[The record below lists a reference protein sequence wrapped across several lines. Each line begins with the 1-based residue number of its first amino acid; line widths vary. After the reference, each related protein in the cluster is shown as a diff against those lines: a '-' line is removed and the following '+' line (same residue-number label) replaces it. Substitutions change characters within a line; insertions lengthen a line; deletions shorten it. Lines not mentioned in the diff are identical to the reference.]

1 MKKVHPGA
9 GAHLDLEL
17 KSVRAFNAIARKLL
31 LQPRSMSLPRLN
43 QVLLLL
49 PDVRC
54 IESKSV
60 GCLRGERKQCRFP
73 SITDSAGG
81 HGAMHVRIDSCGF
94 PAHATGTHRG
104 STRQL
109 HVIHA
114 TTAVE
119 PDAESRGP
127 LVCGL
132 SEQQRLDLLR
142 MLAARRDALDL
153 DHFVPTQ
160 NLTGLVRHAAG
171 YSVLNDHSAAR
182 IRIQQQSKSN
192 IVGPRGRRLARH
204 QPFCLIGSSLANENT
219 ECDSRRHYRKQA
231 QDKPSAPLGSVTP
244 FGRMTC
250 LAVKFD

>member
-1 MKKVHPGA
+1 
-9 GAHLDLEL
+9 
-17 KSVRAFNAIARKLL
+17 
-31 LQPRSMSLPRLN
+31 
-43 QVLLLL
+43 
-49 PDVRC
+49 
-54 IESKSV
+54 
-60 GCLRGERKQCRFP
+60 
-73 SITDSAGG
+73 
-81 HGAMHVRIDSCGF
+81 MHVRIDSCGL
-94 PAHATGTHRG
+94 PARATGTRRG

-114 TTAVE
+114 TPAFE
-119 PDAESRGP
+119 PDAESRGA
-127 LVCGL
+127 LVWGL

-192 IVGPRGRRLARH
+192 IVGPRGRRLVRH
-204 QPFCLIGSSLANENT
+204 QPFCLNGSSLVNENA

-231 QDKPSAPLGSVTP
+231 QDKPSAPVGSANPFDRMDLLG
-244 FGRMTC
+244 C
-250 LAVKFD
+250 QI